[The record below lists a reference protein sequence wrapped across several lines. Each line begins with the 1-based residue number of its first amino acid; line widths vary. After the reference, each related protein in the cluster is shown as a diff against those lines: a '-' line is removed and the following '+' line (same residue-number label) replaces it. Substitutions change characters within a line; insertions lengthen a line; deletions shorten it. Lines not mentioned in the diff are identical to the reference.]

1 LTDEHGNPV
10 PDVSYSVTLP
20 DGSVMTGSLDDQ
32 GFARFDDIDPGKC
45 LVSFPEIHAK
55 EWKPV

>member
-1 LTDEHGNPV
+1 
-10 PDVSYSVTLP
+10 
-20 DGSVMTGSLDDQ
+20 MTGSLDDQ